1 MAETIDR
8 MHGPIQEI
16 QQIESR
22 MRMMALN
29 ARISA
34 FHLGDSG
41 SALDV
46 LAGSVQQLASECR
59 ERSES
64 LVASLGSMR
73 EAATRSREEQG
84 AETAKVTGEREGYA
98 VELRLAVADLH
109 SATERSFAL
118 ISQIVARGNRLA
130 ADLSTTRMDFSVG
143 TLFAEAVTRARGS
156 IEEIGEKTQCGL
168 SRDDSEEPEPELAD
182 FMSHYTMQAELDVH
196 ESVTRTAT
204 GTAPMAAQGKC
215 QKSPPGEADE
225 LGDNVEFF

>member
-1 MAETIDR
+1 
-8 MHGPIQEI
+8 
-16 QQIESR
+16 
-22 MRMMALN
+22 MMALN

-84 AETAKVTGEREGYA
+84 PETAKVTGEREGYA

-130 ADLSTTRMDFSVG
+130 GDLAATRMDFSVG
-143 TLFAEAVTRARGS
+143 TLFAEAVTRARES
-156 IEEIGEKTQCGL
+156 IEEIGEKTQSGL
-168 SRDDSEEPEPELAD
+168 SRDESEEPEPGLAD

-204 GTAPMAAQGKC
+204 GTAPMAAQLDCLKP
-215 QKSPPGEADE
+215 PPGEADE